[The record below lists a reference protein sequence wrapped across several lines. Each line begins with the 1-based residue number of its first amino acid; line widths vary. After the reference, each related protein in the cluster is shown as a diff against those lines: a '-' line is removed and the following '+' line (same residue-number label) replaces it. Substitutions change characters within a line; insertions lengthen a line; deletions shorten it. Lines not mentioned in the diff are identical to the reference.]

1 MANANPI
8 SPLSALREDM
18 ERYGIALPEDRWAEL
33 TTQVSE
39 QTFGEGDVIMSSARV
54 ADHWLFVSQ
63 GIVASEQT
71 TQDGDALIARFFE
84 PGQICSNISS
94 AWRRALSSDTLIAVT
109 QVEGIF
115 FPDAIFRAEYLRG
128 GVCGEYL
135 RIKAIETLLFDKD
148 LLCAKTS
155 NDTEVRYSFLEQN
168 YAEVVARTTQKDR
181 ARFVGLTPQGLNR
194 FLKARK
200 TQT

>member
-1 MANANPI
+1 MASTDSIP
-8 SPLSALREDM
+8 PLTALREDV
-18 ERYGIALPEDRWAEL
+18 ERYGIALPVDRWADL
-33 TTQVSE
+33 TAQVSE
-39 QTFGEGDVIMSSARV
+39 QEFREGTVIMSAARV

-71 TQDGDALIARFFE
+71 TADGDALIARFFE
-84 PGQICSNISS
+84 PGQICSNLSS

-109 QVEGIF
+109 QVEGVF

-128 GVCGEYL
+128 GAFGEYL

-200 TQT
+200 VQR